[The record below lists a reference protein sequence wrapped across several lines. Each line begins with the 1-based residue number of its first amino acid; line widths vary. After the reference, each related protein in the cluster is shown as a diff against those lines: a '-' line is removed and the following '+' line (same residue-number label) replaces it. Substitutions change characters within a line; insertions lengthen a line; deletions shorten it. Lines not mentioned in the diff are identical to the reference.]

1 MKLVRT
7 KSEFCFEKNSFVF
20 FIVVLQSLQTEYE
33 RVMSLKKD
41 LEKQLDERANELKT
55 TKTVANSFT
64 NQLKEKLEQI
74 TDAKVTNGLICSSE
88 KYHMTGNF
96 ILRQN
101 DFH

>member
-1 MKLVRT
+1 MKLVRI
-7 KSEFCFEKNSFVF
+7 KNDFCFEKNSFVWFVF

-74 TDAKVTNGLICSSE
+74 TDAKVTNGFICIA
-88 KYHMTGNF
+88 KNA
-96 ILRQN
+96 I
-101 DFH
+101 